1 MDGVNPIG
9 TKLLHLRLERNETQ
23 EQVADSIGISYVS
36 LSRYETGQRMPK
48 MDILSRLADH
58 YGVTV
63 DELLGREPVVSQE
76 SWDVDT
82 AFGDMMKED
91 KFKVFARGMAK
102 MSPEKRDNLLS
113 GFLMMFK
120 EDFDAK
126 GNKK

>member
-1 MDGVNPIG
+1 MMNVGETIRE
-9 TKLLHLRLERNETQ
+9 LRKSKNLNQDQLAELANLNRVT
-23 EQVADSIGISYVS
+23 VAK
-36 LSRYETGQRMPK
+36 YESGKIEPGAQA
-48 MDILSRLADH
+48 LSRLADALD
-58 YGVTV
+58 VTV